1 MSGIELTLAHSP
13 DGDDMVMFWPLTGVH
28 TPDGRPIDGPLGRAQ
43 IDTGGIVFRTLADD
57 VQRLNRRAIDRADLD
72 ISAISAHTYPHV
84 QDRYV
89 ITACAGSFGEGY
101 GPKVVVRQD
110 SPIET
115 LEDLLEGATMVVPG
129 LQTTAYL
136 VLCICAGRRL
146 VAEEMLFSEIPRAVA
161 DGDYDAGVLIHEAQL
176 SFASLGLRPIA
187 DLGEVWGR
195 RTGLPL
201 PLGLNVVR
209 RDLDERFGPG
219 TLARVAGL
227 LRASVAH
234 AMEHRE
240 QSRAFLRL
248 HAAGRPEW
256 LDDALVDRYLDM
268 YVSELTRDMGRRGR
282 EALACLFEQ
291 GSSLGLI
298 PGVRDLDVV

>member
-1 MSGIELTLAHSP
+1 MSAIEVTLAHSP
-13 DGDDMVMFWPLTGVH
+13 DGDDMVMFWPLTGMRDS
-28 TPDGRPIDGPLGRAQ
+28 DGRPVEGPLGRAQ
-43 IDTGGIVFRTLADD
+43 IETDGIVFRTLADD
-57 VQRLNRRAIDRADLD
+57 VQRLNRRAIEVGDLD

-84 QDRYV
+84 QDRYA

-110 SPIET
+110 SPIRT
-115 LEDLLEGATMVVPG
+115 LEDLLDGATVVVPG

-136 VLCICAGRRL
+136 VLCICADRRL

-161 DGDYDAGVLIHEAQL
+161 EGDYDAGVLIHEAQL

-209 RDLDERFGPG
+209 RDLDDRFGHG
-219 TLARVAGL
+219 SLDRIARL
-227 LRASVAH
+227 LRESVAH

-248 HAAGRPEW
+248 HADGRPEW

-268 YVSELTRDMGRRGR
+268 YVSEMTRDMGSQGR

-291 GSSLGLI
+291 GSALGLI